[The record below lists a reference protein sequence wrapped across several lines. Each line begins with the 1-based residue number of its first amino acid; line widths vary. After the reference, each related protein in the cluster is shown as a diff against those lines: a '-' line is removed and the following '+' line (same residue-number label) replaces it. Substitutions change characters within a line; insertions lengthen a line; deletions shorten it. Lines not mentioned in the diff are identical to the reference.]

1 MSHDVQ
7 TADDLVGAE
16 PGVVTP
22 QDELGC
28 SIWTSPFTLPSTVI
42 KNKHTEQRNWIW
54 LAPTSAWSLT
64 ARLIVMMT
72 EKLNVSPAINA
83 PNFYLDGDIY
93 PFTWNRSSASEP
105 PDISG
110 LPSMNYAL
118 YLFNIVKFHLGQI
131 CRFFDEES
139 FISHMHKFYA
149 SSTPEEAT
157 KPRFWFVQFLL
168 VLALGN
174 AFWSRPRNLSGPP
187 GSKFFARA
195 MSVMP
200 TGTST
205 GKDSLLA
212 IETLALAGVYLYSI
226 DHREA
231 AHVHVGHAIRIAQL
245 EGLHTQLPEE
255 ELGAATVARCRNL
268 WWTLYIMDRH
278 VSSSLGLPMTT
289 QDSDITTLV
298 NTPSAS
304 LHDIIFS
311 LQIRLTQMLSY
322 ILNTIYKTEKTRL
335 GRFLEITRN
344 ILQTMAKHA
353 EEIEKMLHV
362 NFQGSMDNVPQE
374 TRHIILLYHQCVII
388 ATRPL
393 LLSVLKERL
402 EKLGRAEEEWQNS
415 LALPKSLISI
425 GIKSAVK
432 MLQILSDENCHLEIF
447 LPFDLEFTYA
457 SALHLTMANALFPPA
472 DDYTYSRTAHSILDE
487 MIRGGNR
494 VAEARKTELRCIE
507 GLFEEFAQRIEQ
519 GGLRVLTLSG
529 PGHADGGS
537 GALDNANPNGNGTG
551 NGEPPAQMSAAQ
563 QSSMNGTRS
572 PSADPSTSVNVDS
585 LDDVTGISSY
595 EFLSIVDQI
604 GNPEML
610 YNVLEVGPELW
621 EDPFGS

>member
-1 MSHDVQ
+1 
-7 TADDLVGAE
+7 
-16 PGVVTP
+16 
-22 QDELGC
+22 
-28 SIWTSPFTLPSTVI
+28 
-42 KNKHTEQRNWIW
+42 
-54 LAPTSAWSLT
+54 
-64 ARLIVMMT
+64 MMT
-72 EKLNVSPAINA
+72 EKLNISPAIST

-93 PFTWNRSSASEP
+93 PFSWNRSTTSEP

-131 CRFFDEES
+131 CRFFDEDS
-139 FISHMHKFYA
+139 FIAHMQKFYG
-149 SSTPEEAT
+149 SNSPEEAT

-187 GSKFFARA
+187 GAKFFARA

-200 TGTST
+200 TNQTST

-212 IETLALAGVYLYSI
+212 IEALALAGVYLYSI

-268 WWTLYIMDRH
+268 WWTLYTMDRL

-289 QDSDITTLV
+289 QDSDISTLV
-298 NTPSAS
+298 NTPSTS

-344 ILQTMAKHA
+344 ILQTMAKYA
-353 EEIEKMLHV
+353 EEIEQMLQV

-374 TRHIILLYHQCVII
+374 TRHMILLYHQCVII

-402 EKLGRAEEEWQNS
+402 EKLGHAEEEWQS
-415 LALPKSLISI
+415 CLALPKSLIST

-432 MLQILSDENCHLEIF
+432 MLQILCDENCHLEIF
-447 LPFDLEFTYA
+447 LPFELEFTYA
-457 SALHLTMANALFPPA
+457 AALHLTMANALFPPVA
-472 DDYTYSRTAHSILDE
+472 DDQTYSKTAHWILDE
-487 MIRGGNR
+487 MIRGGNK
-494 VAEARKTELRCIE
+494 VAEARKAELRCIE
-507 GLFEEFAQRIEQ
+507 GLFEEFAQRVQQ

-529 PGHADGGS
+529 PGNADVETV
-537 GALDNANPNGNGTG
+537 AVVENQ
-551 NGEPPAQMSAAQ
+551 NGESLAQPQPPVAQPRVSAQ
-563 QSSMNGTRS
+563 LSLRGSQS
-572 PSADPSTSVNVDS
+572 PSADADTSVNIDS

-595 EFLSIVDQI
+595 EFLSIVNQI
-604 GNPEML
+604 GNPEAL
-610 YNVLEVGPELW
+610 YNVLEVGPEML
-621 EDPFGS
+621 EDENGIEPFS